1 MSPLLALVLGSLIA
15 LGAVGARAAHYT
27 VLTVIYYDADESM
40 SIISK
45 HHGVPIATITED
57 VRFSTIYV
65 AGLPAQLGPPGKEV
79 RYLHRPMQGRGLK
92 SRRPYE
98 HHIILRCD
106 LRDRI
111 IHAAKQKHSFELSK
125 LKADI

>member
-1 MSPLLALVLGSLIA
+1 MSLPLALIIAAAAVVCLI
-15 LGAVGARAAHYT
+15 GAQFAKYT
-27 VLTVIYYDADESM
+27 ILTVICYDAPKEISVL
-40 SIISK
+40 SK
-45 HHGVPIATITED
+45 HHGMPIAKITKD
-57 VRFSTIYV
+57 VRFSKIYV
-65 AGLPAQLGPPGKEV
+65 AGLPPNFCPPGKEV
-79 RYLHRPMQGRGLK
+79 LYLKCTMQGRGLK

-125 LKADI
+125 LKAEI